1 MPGTLRSRGGAGGNE
16 CASERECERVRSLG
30 GADRHVGGAGGAR
43 QPSRPL
49 LGFRAYPPSSP
60 TAPSPPRPAPAPAP
74 GPYREEPL
82 PLVLRLPLLL
92 PSLPAARDRPLLP
105 SPPHPA
111 AHSDYH
117 GECRGEPF
125 GKPRN
130 PWSPPRRR
138 PRAGGVRAP
147 LSFGSLDRT
156 ALRLLALPG
165 LRKSSAH
172 PKEVF
177 CIGAAMMSGPWR
189 CETG

>member
-49 LGFRAYPPSSP
+49 LGFRASPPLPSNSSFPAPPGSGSRPLPRGASTAGPPPPPPPPIPAGRSRSPPS
-60 TAPSPPRPAPAPAP
+60 T
-74 GPYREEPL
+74 L
-82 PLVLRLPLLL
+82 
-92 PSLPAARDRPLLP
+92 
-105 SPPHPA
+105 PPHPA

-125 GKPRN
+125 GEPRN